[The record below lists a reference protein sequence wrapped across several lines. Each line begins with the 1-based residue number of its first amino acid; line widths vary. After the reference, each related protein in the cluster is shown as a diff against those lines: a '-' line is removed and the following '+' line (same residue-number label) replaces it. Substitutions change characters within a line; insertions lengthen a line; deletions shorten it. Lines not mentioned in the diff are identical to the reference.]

1 MKNLIAFS
9 AFVFTILFSCSIVA
23 QPEESLKT
31 NTKTAKQKTVDYEQ
45 TAKILFE
52 IIPASL
58 DHEIQGVV
66 ESTIYNAV
74 LVKKYYPSA
83 DFAEII
89 GKLNEIAVE
98 NPDPAIRVK
107 AFLASIYLSSSHI
120 IDVIPLHHTVEYD
133 YIYKQIT
140 DQLENKWFANK

>member
-1 MKNLIAFS
+1 MKKLIAFS

-23 QPEESLKT
+23 QQEESLKT
-31 NTKTAKQKTVDYEQ
+31 NTKAAKQKAVDYEQ
-45 TAKILFE
+45 KAKVLFE
-52 IIPASL
+52 VIPTSL

-83 DFAEII
+83 DFSGII
-89 GKLNEIAVE
+89 DKLNEIAVE
-98 NPDPAIRVK
+98 NPDPAMRVK
-107 AFLASIYLSSSHI
+107 AFLASIYLGSSNI
-120 IDVIPLHHTVEYD
+120 IDLMPVHHTVEYD

-140 DQLENKWFANK
+140 DQLGNKWFVNK